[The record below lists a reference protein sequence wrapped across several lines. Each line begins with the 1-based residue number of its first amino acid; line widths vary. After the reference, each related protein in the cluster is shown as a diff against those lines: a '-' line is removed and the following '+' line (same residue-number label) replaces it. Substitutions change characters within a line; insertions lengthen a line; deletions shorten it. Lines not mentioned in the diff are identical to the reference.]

1 MDQPL
6 VAVRGRNFHLVV
18 YAFKDQVCNN
28 ALESA
33 VLRLHKIDILRP
45 DHHVDRLVVSESFI
59 HTGEFRAEDLHKLV
73 VDHRSTHD
81 IALADKVRD
90 KGIFRLIVDLL
101 RRSHLLD
108 ITLVHDNDRV
118 GHRERLFLVVGDIDK
133 GDSQLIFQADQ
144 LILHVLA
151 ELQVESAER
160 LVEKQKFRLVYDR
173 ASDGNPLLLA
183 AA

>member
-1 MDQPL
+1 M
-6 VAVRGRNFHLVV
+6 
-18 YAFKDQVCNN
+18 
-28 ALESA
+28 
-33 VLRLHKIDILRP
+33 
-45 DHHVDRLVVSESFI
+45 
-59 HTGEFRAEDLHKLV
+59 
-73 VDHRSTHD
+73 DHRSTHD

-108 ITLVHDNDRV
+108 IALVHDNDRV

-160 LVEKQKFRLVYDR
+160 LVEKQKLRLVYDR
-173 ASDGNPLLLA
+173 TGDGNPLLLA